1 MDNAKG
7 YKAFKPGMIC
17 RDKQYAENTDYEE
30 VGGKICEKGMMHYC
44 VNPFDVLNFYDLVDE
59 SGKFSDFAEVK
70 ALDQPISGSD
80 GKFATKKLHIGAKLS
95 FAGFI
100 KACIDYTKEQ
110 TIVNMPKSDVATGDY
125 AKIGSSGDYAQ
136 IGSSGDYAK
145 IGSSG
150 DYAKIG
156 SSGDSAKIGSSGDYA
171 KIGSSGDSAKIGSSG
186 DSAQIG
192 SSGDYAKIGSSGGYA
207 KIGSSGD
214 SAKIGSSGYSAQIG
228 SSGDYAKIGSSGDYA
243 QIGSSGGYAKIGS
256 SGDSAKIGSSGD
268 SAKIGSSGYSAKI
281 GSSGG
286 SAKIGSSG
294 GSAQIDS
301 TGVDSVICCAG
312 HGCTVKAKIGSW
324 ITLAEWEYSE
334 EKGRS
339 VPRFVKTEYV
349 DGEKIK
355 PDTWYQLKNGE
366 FVEVNR

>member
-7 YKAFKPGMIC
+7 YKAFNPGMIC
-17 RDKQYAENTDYEE
+17 NDKQYAENTDYEE

-44 VNPFDVLNFYDLVDE
+44 VNPFDVLNFYNLVDE
-59 SGKFSDFAEVK
+59 SGKFSDFAEVN

-110 TIVNMPKSDVATGDY
+110 TIVNMPKSDVTTGD
-125 AKIGSSGDYAQ
+125 SAQ
-136 IGSSGDYAK
+136 IGSSGH
-145 IGSSG
+145 
-150 DYAKIG
+150 YAKIG
-156 SSGDSAKIGSSGDYA
+156 SSGDSAQIGSSGHC
-171 KIGSSGDSAKIGSSG
+171 AKIGSSG

-192 SSGDYAKIGSSGGYA
+192 SSGDCAK
-207 KIGSSGD
+207 
-214 SAKIGSSGYSAQIG
+214 
-228 SSGDYAKIGSSGDYA
+228 
-243 QIGSSGGYAKIGS
+243 
-256 SGDSAKIGSSGD
+256 
-268 SAKIGSSGYSAKI
+268 
-281 GSSGG
+281 
-286 SAKIGSSG
+286 
-294 GSAQIDS
+294 IDS

-339 VPRFVKTEYV
+339 VPRCVKTEYV

-355 PDTWYQLKNGE
+355 ADTWYRLKNGE
-366 FVEVNR
+366 FVEVNI

>member
-7 YKAFKPGMIC
+7 YKAFNPGMIC
-17 RDKQYAENTDYEE
+17 KDKQYAENTDYEE
-30 VGGKICEKGMMHYC
+30 VGGTICEKGMMHYC

-59 SGKFSDFAEVK
+59 SGNFSDFAEVN
-70 ALDQPISGSD
+70 ALDQPISGAD
-80 GKFATKKLHIGAKLS
+80 GKFAKKKLHIGAKLS
-95 FAGFI
+95 FSGFI
-100 KACIDYTKEQ
+100 KACIDYTNEQ
-110 TIVNMPKSDVATGDY
+110 TIVNMPKSDVTTGNYAQIGSSGNSAQIGSSGNSAQIGSSGDC
-125 AKIGSSGDYAQ
+125 AKIGSSGYYAQ

-150 DYAKIG
+150 N
-156 SSGDSAKIGSSGDYA
+156 
-171 KIGSSGDSAKIGSSG
+171 
-186 DSAQIG
+186 SAQIG
-192 SSGDYAKIGSSGGYA
+192 SSGYYAQIGSSGYY
-207 KIGSSGD
+207 
-214 SAKIGSSGYSAQIG
+214 AKIGSSGYSAQ
-228 SSGDYAKIGSSGDYA
+228 
-243 QIGSSGGYAKIGS
+243 
-256 SGDSAKIGSSGD
+256 IGSSGD

-281 GSSGG
+281 GSSGD

-294 GSAQIDS
+294 NSAKIGSSGNYAQIGSSGDCAKIGSSGDCAKIGSSGDSAKINS

-339 VPRFVKTEYV
+339 VPRCVKTEYV

-355 PDTWYQLKNGE
+355 ADTRYRLENGE
-366 FVEVNR
+366 FVEVDG

>member
-7 YKAFKPGMIC
+7 YKAFNPGMIC
-17 RDKQYAENTDYEE
+17 NDKQYAENTDYEE

-59 SGKFSDFAEVK
+59 SGKFSDFAEVN

-110 TIVNMPKSDVATGDY
+110 TIVNMPKSDVTTGD
-125 AKIGSSGDYAQ
+125 
-136 IGSSGDYAK
+136 
-145 IGSSG
+145 
-150 DYAKIG
+150 
-156 SSGDSAKIGSSGDYA
+156 
-171 KIGSSGDSAKIGSSG
+171 
-186 DSAQIG
+186 
-192 SSGDYAKIGSSGGYA
+192 
-207 KIGSSGD
+207 
-214 SAKIGSSGYSAQIG
+214 
-228 SSGDYAKIGSSGDYA
+228 
-243 QIGSSGGYAKIGS
+243 
-256 SGDSAKIGSSGD
+256 
-268 SAKIGSSGYSAKI
+268 
-281 GSSGG
+281 
-286 SAKIGSSG
+286 
-294 GSAQIDS
+294 SAQIDS

-339 VPRFVKTEYV
+339 VPRCVKTEYV

-355 PDTWYQLKNGE
+355 ADTWYRLKNGE

>member
-7 YKAFKPGMIC
+7 YKAFNPGMIC

-30 VGGKICEKGMMHYC
+30 VGGTICEKGMMHYC
-44 VNPFDVLNFYDLVDE
+44 VNPFDVLNFYNLVDE

-110 TIVNMPKSDVATGDY
+110 TIVNMPKSDVTTGNS
-125 AKIGSSGDYAQ
+125 AKIGSSGDYAQIGSSGGSAQ

-150 DYAKIG
+150 DYAK
-156 SSGDSAKIGSSGDYA
+156 
-171 KIGSSGDSAKIGSSG
+171 
-186 DSAQIG
+186 
-192 SSGDYAKIGSSGGYA
+192 
-207 KIGSSGD
+207 
-214 SAKIGSSGYSAQIG
+214 
-228 SSGDYAKIGSSGDYA
+228 
-243 QIGSSGGYAKIGS
+243 
-256 SGDSAKIGSSGD
+256 
-268 SAKIGSSGYSAKI
+268 
-281 GSSGG
+281 
-286 SAKIGSSG
+286 
-294 GSAQIDS
+294 IDS

-334 EKGRS
+334 EKGRY
-339 VPRFVKTEYV
+339 VPRCVKTEYV
-349 DGEKIK
+349 DGENIK

>member
-7 YKAFKPGMIC
+7 YKAFNPGMIC
-17 RDKQYAENTDYEE
+17 KDKQYAENTDYEE
-30 VGGKICEKGMMHYC
+30 VGGKICGKGMMHYC

-110 TIVNMPKSDVATGDY
+110 TIVNMPKSDVTTGNY
-125 AKIGSSGDYAQ
+125 AKIGSSGNYAQ
-136 IGSSGDYAK
+136 IGSSGN
-145 IGSSG
+145 
-150 DYAKIG
+150 
-156 SSGDSAKIGSSGDYA
+156 
-171 KIGSSGDSAKIGSSG
+171 
-186 DSAQIG
+186 SAQ
-192 SSGDYAKIGSSGGYA
+192 
-207 KIGSSGD
+207 
-214 SAKIGSSGYSAQIG
+214 
-228 SSGDYAKIGSSGDYA
+228 
-243 QIGSSGGYAKIGS
+243 
-256 SGDSAKIGSSGD
+256 
-268 SAKIGSSGYSAKI
+268 I

-286 SAKIGSSG
+286 SAK
-294 GSAQIDS
+294 IDS

-334 EKGRS
+334 EKGRF
-339 VPRFVKTEYV
+339 VPRCVKTEYV

-355 PDTWYQLKNGE
+355 ADTWYRLKNGE
-366 FVEVNR
+366 FVEVR

>member
-7 YKAFKPGMIC
+7 YKAFNPGMIC

-30 VGGKICEKGMMHYC
+30 VGGTICEKGMMHYC
-44 VNPFDVLNFYDLVDE
+44 VNPFDVLNFYNLVDE

-110 TIVNMPKSDVATGDY
+110 TIVNMPKSDVTTGNS
-125 AKIGSSGDYAQ
+125 AKIGSSGDYAQIGSSGGSAQ

-150 DYAKIG
+150 DYAK
-156 SSGDSAKIGSSGDYA
+156 
-171 KIGSSGDSAKIGSSG
+171 
-186 DSAQIG
+186 
-192 SSGDYAKIGSSGGYA
+192 
-207 KIGSSGD
+207 
-214 SAKIGSSGYSAQIG
+214 
-228 SSGDYAKIGSSGDYA
+228 
-243 QIGSSGGYAKIGS
+243 
-256 SGDSAKIGSSGD
+256 
-268 SAKIGSSGYSAKI
+268 
-281 GSSGG
+281 
-286 SAKIGSSG
+286 
-294 GSAQIDS
+294 IDS

-334 EKGRS
+334 EKGRF
-339 VPRFVKTEYV
+339 VPRCVKTEYV

-355 PDTWYQLKNGE
+355 ADTWYRLKNGE
-366 FVEVNR
+366 FVEVR

>member
-7 YKAFKPGMIC
+7 YKAFNPGMIC
-17 RDKQYAENTDYEE
+17 KDKQYAENTDYEE
-30 VGGKICEKGMMHYC
+30 VGEKICGKGMMHYC

-110 TIVNMPKSDVATGDY
+110 TIVNMPKSDVTTGN
-125 AKIGSSGDYAQ
+125 
-136 IGSSGDYAK
+136 
-145 IGSSG
+145 
-150 DYAKIG
+150 
-156 SSGDSAKIGSSGDYA
+156 
-171 KIGSSGDSAKIGSSG
+171 
-186 DSAQIG
+186 
-192 SSGDYAKIGSSGGYA
+192 
-207 KIGSSGD
+207 
-214 SAKIGSSGYSAQIG
+214 
-228 SSGDYAKIGSSGDYA
+228 
-243 QIGSSGGYAKIGS
+243 
-256 SGDSAKIGSSGD
+256 
-268 SAKIGSSGYSAKI
+268 SAKI

-286 SAKIGSSG
+286 SAK
-294 GSAQIDS
+294 IDS

-334 EKGRS
+334 EKGRF
-339 VPRFVKTEYV
+339 VPRCVKTEYV

-355 PDTWYQLKNGE
+355 ADTWYRLKNGE
-366 FVEVNR
+366 FVEVR

>member
-1 MDNAKG
+1 MDNEKG
-7 YKAFKPGMIC
+7 YKAFNPGMIC
-17 RDKQYAENTDYEE
+17 KDKQYAENTDYEE

-59 SGKFSDFAEVK
+59 SGNFSDFAEVE

-110 TIVNMPKSDVATGDY
+110 TIVNMPKSDVTTGDSAQIGSSGNSAQIGSSGHC
-125 AKIGSSGDYAQ
+125 AKIGSSGKY
-136 IGSSGDYAK
+136 
-145 IGSSG
+145 
-150 DYAKIG
+150 
-156 SSGDSAKIGSSGDYA
+156 
-171 KIGSSGDSAKIGSSG
+171 AKIGSSG

-192 SSGDYAKIGSSGGYA
+192 SSGG
-207 KIGSSGD
+207 
-214 SAKIGSSGYSAQIG
+214 SAKIGSSGTCAKIG
-228 SSGDYAKIGSSGDYA
+228 SSGTCAQIGSSGDYA
-243 QIGSSGGYAKIGS
+243 QIGSSGTCAQIGR
-256 SGDSAKIGSSGD
+256 SGKSAK
-268 SAKIGSSGYSAKI
+268 
-281 GSSGG
+281 
-286 SAKIGSSG
+286 
-294 GSAQIDS
+294 IDS
-301 TGVDSVICCAG
+301 TGVYSVICCAG
-312 HGCTVKAKIGSW
+312 HGCTAKAKIGSW

-339 VPRFVKTEYV
+339 VPRCVKTEYV

-355 PDTWYQLKNGE
+355 ADTWYRLENGE